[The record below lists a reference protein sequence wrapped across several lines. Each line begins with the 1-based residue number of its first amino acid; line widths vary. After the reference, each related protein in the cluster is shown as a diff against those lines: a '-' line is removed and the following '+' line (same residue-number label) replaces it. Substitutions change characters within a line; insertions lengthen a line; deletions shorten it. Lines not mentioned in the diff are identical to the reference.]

1 MDYESET
8 IYQMKKQMDKRFDNL
23 EEQIEAN
30 KKKIKESEEEIE
42 ASKHQIKESKKQ
54 IEESE
59 KQIEAISTEIEPLV
73 NILRNNDAYFSVE
86 EKEKLKKNWKMYCY
100 IEKYNTQFEQPKVLK
115 LHYYDSLLPDGF
127 HLASL
132 GILGI
137 DTKNVPGFFSVS
149 QFLEVNAYIYSMHK
163 TTYTEAHHLL
173 AKFWKDYNKLG
184 EGENKNSL
192 EHYISKS
199 KPFGFLEKALAE
211 HKRKVKNHVKEIE
224 DHHKKNTNQEQ
235 EKHRKN
241 KEDKAEP
248 SERKEEVDNETT
260 PLLGKEHDNQVSEV
274 EEILG
279 QENASLAGKG
289 HGEVSTHGKGE
300 IAKETIKKMKIFDKK
315 ADDTHIKNVEVRKY
329 ISNHSYFYTFPGQ
342 SGQESVCI
350 QDLYSPKIFA

>member
-1 MDYESET
+1 
-8 IYQMKKQMDKRFDNL
+8 
-23 EEQIEAN
+23 
-30 KKKIKESEEEIE
+30 
-42 ASKHQIKESKKQ
+42 
-54 IEESE
+54 
-59 KQIEAISTEIEPLV
+59 
-73 NILRNNDAYFSVE
+73 
-86 EKEKLKKNWKMYCY
+86 
-100 IEKYNTQFEQPKVLK
+100 
-115 LHYYDSLLPDGF
+115 
-127 HLASL
+127 
-132 GILGI
+132 
-137 DTKNVPGFFSVS
+137 
-149 QFLEVNAYIYSMHK
+149 MHK

-211 HKRKVKNHVKEIE
+211 HKRKVKNHVKEIEDHHKNKVGEHVKGIE

-300 IAKETIKKMKIFDKK
+300 IAEGITKEIENLDKHVK
-315 ADDTHIKNVEVRKY
+315 DLREKNVEVRKY